1 MSNYF
6 YAYEIFNEIV
16 NSIPLISHIDKQL
29 NVWIKYASHWM
40 NWSFQDN
47 IGNNILTSNINVWE
61 KQIEWALGLRYKTIY
76 SCGYLTKLF
85 FLFCKWAF
93 SKPNRLYKKF
103 FYIITFILY
112 GDLALT
118 LLWNPL
124 SQNDLYH
131 TLIKWSMTNPAIYI
145 WYQKEKIMIKQV

>member
-1 MSNYF
+1 M
-6 YAYEIFNEIV
+6 
-16 NSIPLISHIDKQL
+16 
-29 NVWIKYASHWM
+29 
-40 NWSFQDN
+40 
-47 IGNNILTSNINVWE
+47 TSNINVWE

-85 FLFCKWAF
+85 FFFCKWAF

-112 GDLALT
+112 GDLSLT

-145 WYQKEKIMIKQV
+145 RYQKEKNNDQVCLIIISKRSWSRIKTNYDIRQQKRSLGLLENCSFF